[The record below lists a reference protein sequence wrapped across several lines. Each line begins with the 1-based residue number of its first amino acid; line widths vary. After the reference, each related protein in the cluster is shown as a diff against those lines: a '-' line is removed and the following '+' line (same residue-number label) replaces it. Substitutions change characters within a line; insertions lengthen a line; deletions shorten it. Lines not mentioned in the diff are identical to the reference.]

1 MYFNGCKY
9 ARSKMPRKFRL
20 QGDRPEE
27 VQSTMHG
34 DAELVDLIKL
44 AQSSFVLD

>member
-20 QGDRPEE
+20 QGERPEE
-27 VQSTMHG
+27 VGNAAPDQ
-34 DAELVDLIKL
+34 A
-44 AQSSFVLD
+44 SSHRFWS